1 YYAKRWE
8 IEVLFGDL
16 KKRGFNFEDTHIT
29 QPQRINNLI
38 AVLAL
43 AHVWAILVGKWILQK
58 TKSIPIKKHGRK
70 AISIFNTRT
79 QLSNCQSSQ
88 KQ

>member
-1 YYAKRWE
+1 
-8 IEVLFGDL
+8 
-16 KKRGFNFEDTHIT
+16 
-29 QPQRINNLI
+29 I

-70 AISIFNTRT
+70 AISIFKLGLNYLTANLLKNNDLQT
-79 QLSNCQSSQ
+79 QIYLLSCT
-88 KQ
+88 